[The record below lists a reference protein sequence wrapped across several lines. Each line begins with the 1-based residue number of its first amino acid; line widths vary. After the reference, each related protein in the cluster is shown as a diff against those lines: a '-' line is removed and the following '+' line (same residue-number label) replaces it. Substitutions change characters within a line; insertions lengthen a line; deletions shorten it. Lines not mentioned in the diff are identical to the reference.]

1 MNQTIRRANID
12 DLDFIVRTDL
22 LNEGY
27 TSNSDVMTIEEVDRH
42 TQKLK
47 QFIVDEEKGILV
59 LEDAEQNGCIGYI
72 MYRISNRDNPYPWKT
87 AFSELD
93 RNLFQEDGRFLEIYN
108 LWVNSEYRRQGL
120 ATFLKKVIEIEAKR
134 HSVSLIYTHTEAEN
148 EHVIELNRKLGYVE
162 VRRGRIWDQVI
173 RVSLIKHI

>member
-1 MNQTIRRANID
+1 MD

-42 TQKLK
+42 TKKLR
-47 QFIVDEEKGILV
+47 QFIVDEEKGTLV
-59 LEDAEQNGCIGYI
+59 LEDPEQNGYIGYI

-87 AFSELD
+87 AFGDLD
-93 RNLFQEDGRFLEIYN
+93 RTLFQEDGRFLEIYN
-108 LWVNSEYRRQGL
+108 LWVNSEYRRQGW
-120 ATFLKKVIEIEAKR
+120 ATFLKKAIEIEAKKQ
-134 HSVSLIYTHTEAEN
+134 SVSLIYTHTEAEN
-148 EHVIELNRKLGYVE
+148 EQVIELNRKLGYVE
-162 VRRGRIWDQVI
+162 VRRGTIWDQVI